1 MKSIT
6 DQNVIQ
12 EVLGHLANN
21 PTLLSQ
27 TDKFNLSVNDFNT
40 RFQKYIFTAI
50 SGLYSQGMKKISV
63 IDIEN
68 YLSSNPKAIHTFTE
82 QNGREYIQ
90 DILDLVA
97 DDTSG
102 FQYYYLK
109 LKKINLLRDL
119 QKQGFDISDYYC
131 DDALSTKFAE
141 VNGRFENTTI
151 EEICTNVKQ
160 KLLKLENEYSL
171 NSEVNV
177 VKLTDGLEDL
187 IGNLQIGAEIGIPL
201 QGTIYNQVLS
211 GAQKGCLTI
220 RSAPSGCGKT
230 STAFADACYLAFPI
244 RYDEQTGKWEQQGSN
259 QHILFIITEQMIEQ
273 AQKKVL
279 SYLSG
284 VPESVF
290 KYGRFDKDVEKRLQ
304 DAYTVMK
311 TYEDNFTI
319 VRIPDPNIQTLQNII
334 REQAILHKIDFIFYD
349 YIFIS
354 PALLSEFRGHGLRND
369 KKFVVYI
376 TFPFT
381 NGVIYLN
388 G

>member
-97 DDTSG
+97 EDTSG

-160 KLLKLENEYSL
+160 KILKLENEYSL

-177 VKLTDGLEDL
+177 VKLTDGLDEL
-187 IGNLQIGAEIGIPL
+187 IGNLQSGAEIGIPL

-220 RSAPSGCGKT
+220 RSAPSGCGK
-230 STAFADACYLAFPI
+230 ALPNYLKIPTPNGERTI
-244 RYDEQTGKWEQQGSN
+244 GELNIGDYLWGDDGKPTQ
-259 QHILFIITEQMIEQ
+259 IIGVYPQIEP
-273 AQKKVL
+273 KEIYKITLLIYNV
-279 SYLSG
+279 
-284 VPESVF
+284 
-290 KYGRFDKDVEKRLQ
+290 
-304 DAYTVMK
+304 
-311 TYEDNFTI
+311 
-319 VRIPDPNIQTLQNII
+319 VRN
-334 REQAILHKIDFIFYD
+334 
-349 YIFIS
+349 
-354 PALLSEFRGHGLRND
+354 
-369 KKFVVYI
+369 
-376 TFPFT
+376 
-381 NGVIYLN
+381 
-388 G
+388 